1 MREHPTYD
9 GIVTPGGPSQART
22 LGELT
27 IRKLAVSA
35 MHNNVYLLSAR
46 DGSQILID
54 AADDAPAVLE
64 LIGRG
69 GPHLDAI
76 VTTHRHWDHVRALA
90 EVAAT
95 TGARTYAGAEDAA
108 DLPAPT
114 EVLWEHGDRVGAGA
128 IVLDVGQLRGHTP
141 GSVAL
146 AYTDA
151 TDSDRVHLFTGD
163 ALFPGGVGNTK
174 QPGQDFETLYA
185 DVTQRVFDV
194 YDDRTIVY
202 PGHGADTVLGAERPQ
217 LQQWRER
224 GW

>member
-1 MREHPTYD
+1 M
-9 GIVTPGGPSQART
+9 
-22 LGELT
+22 
-27 IRKLAVSA
+27 
-35 MHNNVYLLSAR
+35 
-46 DGSQILID
+46 
-54 AADDAPAVLE
+54 
-64 LIGRG
+64 
-69 GPHLDAI
+69 
-76 VTTHRHWDHVRALA
+76 
-90 EVAAT
+90 
-95 TGARTYAGAEDAA
+95 
-108 DLPAPT
+108 
-114 EVLWEHGDRVGAGA
+114 
-128 IVLDVGQLRGHTP
+128 
-141 GSVAL
+141 AL

>member
-114 EVLWEHGDRVGAGA
+114 EVLLEHGDQVRAGA
-128 IVLDVGQLRGHTP
+128 IVLDVVQL
-141 GSVAL
+141 
-146 AYTDA
+146 
-151 TDSDRVHLFTGD
+151 DRVHLFTGD

-174 QPGQDFETLYA
+174 QHGQDFETLYA